1 MILSETV
8 VLSIAKAMAIGVL
21 ITVVRVRLIMQCFVV
36 TPGNTWVL
44 EFATVSLIVGFV
56 RSVIKGLLVVLFQE
70 VVPHLLLFHFV
81 VILVII
87 RI

>member
-1 MILSETV
+1 
-8 VLSIAKAMAIGVL
+8 MAVGVL

-36 TPGNTWVL
+36 STPGNTWVL